1 MENQSEFIIKLA
13 YDAWLVQINYA
24 SKLFDGLTD
33 EQLHHQVAPGR
44 NTGIYLLGHLVAVHD
59 AMIPLLGLGDKLY
72 ADLEELFIKNPD
84 STGLQ
89 RPSADELR
97 NAWTAVNKYLNT
109 RLAAL
114 QPSDW
119 LGRHN
124 AVSEAEFAT
133 QPYRNKLNVLLSRTA
148 HLANHIGQ
156 LIFLKSS

>member
-33 EQLHHQVAPGR
+33 EQLQHQVAPGR

-72 ADLEELFIKNPD
+72 VDLEELFIKNPD
-84 STGLQ
+84 SAGLQ
-89 RPSADELR
+89 RPSAAELR
-97 NAWTAVNKYLNT
+97 NAWTAVNKFLNA

-133 QPYRNKLNVLLSRTA
+133 QPYRNKINVLLSRTA